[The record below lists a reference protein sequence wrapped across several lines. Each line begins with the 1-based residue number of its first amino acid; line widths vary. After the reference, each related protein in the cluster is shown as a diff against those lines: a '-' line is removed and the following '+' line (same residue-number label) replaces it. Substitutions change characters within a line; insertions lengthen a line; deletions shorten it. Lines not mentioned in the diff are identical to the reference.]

1 MSRAQIR
8 LPPKLVPVFSG
19 PAWVRGAYGG
29 RASAKSRSFALMT
42 AVKALMFAQAD
53 ISGII
58 LCCREYSESIR
69 ESSFAEIK
77 QSILETPWLAPF
89 FVVGKNFIHTRCGRV
104 HYAFTGL
111 RVNLNTV
118 KGKSRVLL
126 AWVDEAEDVSDLGW
140 TVLIPTVRGDDNA
153 ELWVTWNP
161 EVDGSATDQ
170 RFRKDTDP
178 EYKIVQMN
186 ADDNPWLPKSMVRAR
201 RTDRRNMTDSN
212 FAWVWEGAYRK
223 NSEAQ
228 IFKDKYRVEYFEVGD
243 DWDEPLHGLDWGFAT
258 DPTAAVRAYIHQN
271 KLYISH
277 DFSEVGLKLDDTAK
291 EIKEA
296 IPGIEAF
303 EVRADSAR
311 PESIAHVKEDGSQ
324 SSPDGQPTRENLP
337 HIVPAKKGKGS
348 VEDGI
353 AYIQSFDAV
362 IIHPRCKATLSEFR
376 LYSYKVNPRTKIV
389 SNDIADAHNHII
401 DALRYALERERK
413 AVKSG
418 GILL

>member
-1 MSRAQIR
+1 M
-8 LPPKLVPVFSG
+8 
-19 PAWVRGAYGG
+19 
-29 RASAKSRSFALMT
+29 
-42 AVKALMFAQAD
+42 MFAQAD
-53 ISGII
+53 VSGII

-77 QSILETPWLAPF
+77 QSIQETPWLAPF
-89 FVVGKNFIHTRCGRV
+89 FVIGKNYIHTRCGRV

-111 RVNLNTV
+111 RINLNTV

-126 AWVDEAEDVSDLGW
+126 AWVDEAEDVSEMGW
-140 TVLIPTVRGDDNA
+140 TILIPTVRGADDA

-161 EVDGSATDQ
+161 EIDGSPTDL
-170 RFRKDTDP
+170 RFRKDDDP

-186 ADDNPWLPKSMVRAR
+186 ADDNPWLPVSMKRAR
-201 RTDRRNMTDSN
+201 RKDRQNMNDDN

-223 NSEAQ
+223 YSEAQ
-228 IFKDKYRVEYFEVGD
+228 IFKNKYRVAAFDVGE
-243 DWDEPLHGLDWGFAT
+243 DWPDPLHGLDWGFST
-258 DPTAAVRAYIHQN
+258 DPTAAVRCYIVGN

-277 DFSEVGLKLDDTAK
+277 DFSKVGLKLDDTAK
-291 EIKEA
+291 EVKEA

-311 PESIAHVKEDGSQ
+311 PESIAHVKEDGRDT
-324 SSPDGQPTRENLP
+324 SPTGEPTRENLP
-337 HIVPAKKGKGS
+337 GIVPAKKGKGS

-353 AYIQSFDAV
+353 TFIQSFDEV
-362 IIHPRCKATLSEFR
+362 VIHPRCKDTVSEFR
-376 LYSYKVNPRTKIV
+376 LYSYKTHPKTRVVTTDIV
-389 SNDIADAHNHII
+389 DAHNHII